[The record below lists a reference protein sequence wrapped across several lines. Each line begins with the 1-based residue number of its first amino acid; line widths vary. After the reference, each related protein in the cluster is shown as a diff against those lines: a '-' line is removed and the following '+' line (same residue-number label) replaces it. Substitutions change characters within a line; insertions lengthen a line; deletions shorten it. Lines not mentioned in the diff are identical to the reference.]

1 MNNFNMIMKTIL
13 KNNILNIILIC
24 IITSSNLFAQQP
36 DQVKS
41 KRKISYVKVE
51 VDGLACPFCAY
62 GLEKKLKKIEG
73 VSDVF
78 IEIQDG
84 SATFNIPTAK
94 IPSQEILKK
103 IVEDAGFKARKVTF
117 SEQPFK
123 SKADN

>member
-41 KRKISYVKVE
+41 KGKISYVKVE

-78 IEIQDG
+78 IEIQNG
-84 SATFNIPTAK
+84 FATFNIPAAK
-94 IPSQEILKK
+94 IPSQESLTK